1 MCLPARSCHIKLSF
15 NHISSH
21 IKAHKLLQ
29 LVWFV
34 QNFKEWF
41 FSKTFENLISEL
53 WVPVSASYFCWT
65 HFNVKET
72 IIKKGWKINCKNL
85 EFINHFF
92 FFFSSDCTPKTM
104 DLYFI
109 NYRLGLSVLYLW
121 HSSVISGRRSNR
133 SWG

>member
-29 LVWFV
+29 LIWFV
-34 QNFKEWF
+34 QNCKEWF
-41 FSKTFENLISEL
+41 FSKTFENLISKL

-65 HFNVKET
+65 HLKVKET
-72 IIKKGWKINCKNL
+72 IIKKDERSTVKTWNSLI
-85 EFINHFF
+85 IF

-104 DLYFI
+104 DLYLI

-121 HSSVISGRRSNR
+121 HSSVISSRRSNR